1 MGVDNPA
8 VQEILSRADAW
19 QRRFGHTVHDQV
31 TASTF
36 SAASRI
42 ADRALERGRPRRQS
56 FNAVFDRVL
65 TSRAVGVPVMV
76 LLLAT
81 IFWITIVGANIPS
94 AALAGLLMEEGG
106 LSGWFATYLGIEL
119 PTALSVSVYDLL
131 HRGLDAV
138 AAPWWLTGF
147 LVDGV
152 YLGLAWVVAVML
164 PPMAIFF
171 PLFTLLEDLGFLPRI
186 AFNLDR
192 FFRVAGSQGRQ
203 ALTMAMG
210 FGCNAAGVTACR
222 IIDSPRDRLIAI
234 LTNTFVPCNGRWPTL
249 IMIASLFVAAAF
261 PPMLATVVSV
271 GVVTGATLVGVLFT
285 LLVSFV
291 LSRTMLRAKPSSFI
305 LEMPPFRRPQ
315 LGRILY
321 RSLIDRTFF
330 VLRRAIICAAPAGGI
345 IWLLGAIPAGDG
357 TLFQFLAGA
366 VEPAARVIGLDGVI
380 LIAFI
385 FAIPANEIVIPTII
399 MGYMKLSRMTE
410 LGDPSALF
418 ADNGWTLLTAVCV
431 ILFSLLHYPC
441 TTTTMTVWAETRS
454 VKWTVLSNIIPL
466 AVALAVC
473 FTVAQTVRLLGA
485 G

>member
-1 MGVDNPA
+1 
-8 VQEILSRADAW
+8 
-19 QRRFGHTVHDQV
+19 
-31 TASTF
+31 
-36 SAASRI
+36 
-42 ADRALERGRPRRQS
+42 
-56 FNAVFDRVL
+56 
-65 TSRAVGVPVMV
+65 
-76 LLLAT
+76 
-81 IFWITIVGANIPS
+81 
-94 AALAGLLMEEGG
+94 
-106 LSGWFATYLGIEL
+106 
-119 PTALSVSVYDLL
+119 
-131 HRGLDAV
+131 
-138 AAPWWLTGF
+138 
-147 LVDGV
+147 
-152 YLGLAWVVAVML
+152 
-164 PPMAIFF
+164 
-171 PLFTLLEDLGFLPRI
+171 
-186 AFNLDR
+186 
-192 FFRVAGSQGRQ
+192 
-203 ALTMAMG
+203 
-210 FGCNAAGVTACR
+210 
-222 IIDSPRDRLIAI
+222 
-234 LTNTFVPCNGRWPTL
+234 
-249 IMIASLFVAAAF
+249 
-261 PPMLATVVSV
+261 
-271 GVVTGATLVGVLFT
+271 VGVLFT

>member
-1 MGVDNPA
+1 
-8 VQEILSRADAW
+8 VQEILERADAW
-19 QRRFGHTVHDQV
+19 HRRFGHTVHDQV

-36 SAASRI
+36 SAAARI
-42 ADRALERGRPRRQS
+42 AERALERGRPRGQG
-56 FNAVFDRVL
+56 FNAAVDKVL
-65 TSRAVGVPVMV
+65 TSRLVGVPVMV
-76 LLLAT
+76 VLLAVV
-81 IFWITIVGANIPS
+81 FWITIVGANYPS
-94 AALAGLLMEEGG
+94 AALSALLMEEWG
-106 LSGWFATYLGIEL
+106 LYG
-119 PTALSVSVYDLL
+119 LL
-131 HRGLDAV
+131 HRGFA
-138 AAPWWLTGF
+138 AASAPWWLTGF

-222 IIDSPRDRLIAI
+222 IIDSPRDRIIAI

-271 GVVTGATLVGVLFT
+271 GVVTGATLVGILFT
-285 LLVSFV
+285 LIVSLV
-291 LSRTMLRAKPSSFI
+291 LSRTLLRGKPSSFI

-330 VLRRAIICAAPAGGI
+330 VLRRAIICAAPAGGL
-345 IWLLGAIPAGDG
+345 IWLLSAVPVGNG

-399 MGYMKLSRMTE
+399 MGYMNLTRMTE

-418 ADNGWTLLTAVCV
+418 ADNGWTLITAVCV

-454 VKWTVLSNIIPL
+454 VKWTVLSNVIPL

-473 FTVAQTVRLLGA
+473 FAVAQAARLLA
-485 G
+485 T